1 MVSAYS
7 AYSAFSRDNNSFAK
21 ICRKA
26 NRMRKIDIRLC
37 EIEKTKVAGVIIFEV
52 TLQNGETFFGSRVV
66 NNLHAF
72 REESDAII
80 ANSYD
85 ARLNDV
91 IEKGYTRDIFKRD

>member
-7 AYSAFSRDNNSFAK
+7 AFSAFFRDNNSFATN
-21 ICRKA
+21 CRKA

-52 TLQNGETFFGSRVV
+52 TLQDGETFFGSRVV
-66 NNLHAF
+66 NNLYAF

-91 IEKGYTRDIFKRD
+91 IE

>member
-1 MVSAYS
+1 
-7 AYSAFSRDNNSFAK
+7 
-21 ICRKA
+21 
-26 NRMRKIDIRLC
+26 MRKIDIRLC
-37 EIEKTKVAGVIIFEV
+37 EIEKAKVAEVIIFEV
-52 TLQNGETFFGSRVV
+52 TLQDGETFFDSRVV

-91 IEKGYTRDIFKRD
+91 IE